1 MERGRRQPVQIN
13 LTQYR
18 KMAEKKIIIDAESNP
33 LGRMASYAA
42 KQALLGNSVV
52 VVNSEK
58 AIIIGNKK
66 DILDGFLHRLT
77 LGHGVQKGPLH
88 SKMPA
93 DICRRAIR
101 GMIRRKRLTGSE
113 AYRRVKCF
121 EGVPLEYES
130 SEKISFPKKPVK
142 FVTIEKL
149 SSWIKL
155 K

>member
-1 MERGRRQPVQIN
+1 
-13 LTQYR
+13 
-18 KMAEKKIIIDAESNP
+18 MAEKKIIIDAESNP

-66 DILDGFLHRLT
+66 DILADYLHRLT

-93 DICRRAIR
+93 AICRRAIR

-113 AYRRVKCF
+113 AYKKVKCF
-121 EGVPLEYES
+121 EGIPKEYEAA
-130 SEKISFPKKPVK
+130 EKISFPKTPVK
-142 FVTIEKL
+142 FITIEKL
-149 SSWIKL
+149 SSLIKL
-155 K
+155 Q